1 MSKSIRLNQQHAKT
15 DAELLNALHASAK
28 KYSMFADNKLLYIYR
43 ANTKNAPYK
52 CYEVFFGRDNFIHL
66 VGFKRDKINAT
77 QFFEKCNSQTIQL
90 HEATFKENRKAASAK
105 LEAIE
110 QLLDYRHVKI
120 YKIGNA
126 DLIKEKNKFEVGLG
140 NASGII
146 GFDRRKPLPALP
158 IPVTVSYETP
168 HNRLRIYT

>member
-66 VGFKRDKINAT
+66 VEFKRDKINAT
-77 QFFEKCNSQTIQL
+77 QFLKNVTPKPYNSMKQHSKKI
-90 HEATFKENRKAASAK
+90 AK
-105 LEAIE
+105 LL
-110 QLLDYRHVKI
+110 QQNWR
-120 YKIGNA
+120 
-126 DLIKEKNKFEVGLG
+126 
-140 NASGII
+140 
-146 GFDRRKPLPALP
+146 PL
-158 IPVTVSYETP
+158 
-168 HNRLRIYT
+168 NNF